1 MAGSWYVDEG
11 VAQLIGEWKKAHPG
25 AVVGTIAD
33 GNHSTNPDVTQHA
46 PDRGGSAPG
55 DDRGE
60 VDGADFMIGHGVTE
74 HDLQLL
80 FDGLVE
86 SRDPRILYVI
96 HNRVIVSS
104 VVEPWKRRKYSGS
117 DPHTG
122 HVHLSVNDK
131 YDANRADWKWEARVE
146 RADKYVKVETSLPE
160 LLELGDEDAMFSGW
174 NTIGRAQALA
184 NWLDNS
190 TPDIDTDGV
199 YGKQTAAKFGKALK
213 SSGSLTRLTTAQL
226 KQLHGLS

>member
-1 MAGSWYVDEG
+1 MAAWYVDEG
-11 VAQLIGEWKKAHPG
+11 VEQLIGEWKRAHPG

-33 GNHSTNPDVTQHA
+33 GHHSTDPDVTQHA
-46 PDRGGSAPG
+46 PDRGGAAPG

-74 HDLQLL
+74 HDLALL
-80 FDGLVE
+80 FDGLVD

-104 VVEPWKRRKYSGS
+104 VVQPWVRRPYRGS

-122 HVHLSVNDK
+122 HVHLSANDK

-146 RADKYVKVETSLPE
+146 RAQKNVKVATELPE
-160 LLELGDEDAMFSGW
+160 ALVLGDDDDMFTGY
-174 NTIGRAQALA
+174 NHIGRAQALA
-184 NWLDNS
+184 NWLDN
-190 TPDIDTDGV
+190 TTADVDTDGV
-199 YGKQTAAKFGKALK
+199 YGPLTAAKFGKALK
-213 SSGSLTRLTTAQL
+213 VARLNRLTTAQL
-226 KQLHGLS
+226 KQLHGLV

>member
-1 MAGSWYVDEG
+1 MAGTWYVDEG
-11 VAQLIGEWKKAHPG
+11 LAVLIGEWKREHPG

-46 PDRGGSAPG
+46 PDRGGAAPG

-60 VDGADFMIGHGVTE
+60 VDGADFMLGKGVTE
-74 HDLQLL
+74 ADLSEL
-80 FDGLVE
+80 FNGLVA

-146 RADKYVKVETSLPE
+146 RAEKNVKVATELPE
-160 LLELGDEDAMFSGW
+160 ALELGDEDGMISGY
-174 NTIGRAQALA
+174 NHVGRAQALA
-184 NWLDNS
+184 NWMDN
-190 TPDIDTDGV
+190 TTADVDTDGV
-199 YGKQTAAKFGKALK
+199 YGPLSAAKFGKALK
-213 SSGSLTRLTTAQL
+213 TGRLNRLTTAQL
-226 KQLHGLS
+226 KQLHGLV